1 MTLTQGDLAAIS
13 NLFDEKFK
21 TIDQKFNEI
30 DQRFSEIDQ
39 HFNEID
45 QRFNEIDQHFNEID
59 QRFLDMESR
68 FDQKLKAVINP
79 IKKQLTRIEVDILE
93 NNVLP
98 RLDTI
103 ESCYLSTY
111 DRYKEAA
118 PKIDTME
125 MRLDVLEATVSSHS
139 EQLRHIS

>member
-1 MTLTQGDLAAIS
+1 MTLTQEDLAAIS
-13 NLFDEKFK
+13 NLFDEKFRML
-21 TIDQKFNEI
+21 DQKFLEI
-30 DQRFSEIDQ
+30 DQRFK
-39 HFNEID
+39 EID
-45 QRFNEIDQHFNEID
+45 QRFNNIDQRFKEID
-59 QRFLDMESR
+59 QRFLDMESH
-68 FDQKLKAVINP
+68 FDQKLKAAIDP
-79 IKKQLTRIEVDILE
+79 IQKQLTRIEIDILE

-111 DRYKEAA
+111 DRYREAA

-139 EQLRHIS
+139 KQLQYIH